1 MEFNQLRDLLR
12 LYFRVARE
20 ANQLRAFVLQR
31 GLWKEYR
38 KQYPAL
44 MEDYVM
50 LDSTN
55 ATIS

>member
-1 MEFNQLRDLLR
+1 MKQLAGLLR

-38 KQYPAL
+38 KEYPAL
-44 MEDYVM
+44 MTDYTM
-50 LDSTN
+50 LECINDNPS
-55 ATIS
+55 